1 MSFGLRWGED
11 TEEGGGFIWF
21 DAVTANVESY
31 RGQVTKHPIANG
43 GNVSDHFI
51 RENPVITLSTV
62 ITGFDI
68 SQGSYLIQD
77 LVGNSPYNT
86 NPTPR
91 AVQVNSTDQSVLTKF
106 LPDSIGQ
113 FLADTTPEVVVDVER
128 VQSLDTIKEYLVSLM
143 SGFIFSDSKQKFV
156 PNIQTVRL
164 FEYNE
169 SLLKKIINNLVITN
183 MVFKEDASSG
193 EGIYCDLTFEQVTFA
208 SLKKVVIS
216 KQITQSLKKKAENKI
231 SKGKQPAEV
240 NEVSEEKGP
249 SLDKQRDVAEELS
262 R

>member
-77 LVGNSPYNT
+77 LVGNSPYNV
-86 NPTPR
+86 NEAPN

-106 LPDSIGQ
+106 IPDSIGQ
-113 FLADTTPEVVVDVER
+113 FLADTSPEVVM
-128 VQSLDTIKEYLVSLM
+128 DTQRLQVIDTVKEYLISLM
-143 SGFIFSDSKQKFV
+143 SGFIFNDSKQKFV
-156 PNIQTVRL
+156 PNVQTVRL
-164 FEYNE
+164 FEYNGT
-169 SLLKKIINNLVITN
+169 LLKKIINNLVITS
-183 MVFKEDASSG
+183 MVFKEDANSG
-193 EGIYCDLTFEQVTFA
+193 EGVYCDLTFEQVTFA
-208 SLKKVVIS
+208 YLKKVLIP
-216 KQITQSLKKKAENKI
+216 KQITQSLKKKAESKV

-240 NEVSEEKGP
+240 EEVSEEKGP